1 MNRIVLIS
9 SYCNTQEKL
18 DVLENCLDTIKKEL
32 GYDTMVT
39 SPISIPSKYIE
50 KASYYFQTKDNPTL
64 NWPEKAIH
72 IWREFPLKD
81 LQGNII
87 KGVMTSAM
95 PDQGL
100 ANAIQVK
107 KLSQI
112 ALTFDYDHFYHI
124 LYDLKLNDVALKTL
138 RDNKPCA
145 INAARRL
152 KTDSHW
158 RASLHCSSF
167 DRKNLEILEKV
178 IGRQSY
184 VKGRPPMYHGN
195 IYPYIEEW
203 ISTIADI
210 LGFELIP
217 DEVDDLIFEQDT
229 DKYHYFGVSISDD
242 FRLFIIKDI
251 TMDGVLQ
258 DLQKCFFFIYEAKK
272 SVKFTLIENSIERE
286 VSANNFDI
294 IESNIFCNEKD
305 PTLKIK
311 YKNNVVDLTT
321 YLKNITKNTLRNLSH
336 PAS

>member
-50 KASYYFQTKDNPTL
+50 KASYYFQTKDNPIL
-64 NWPEKAIH
+64 NWPEKAIV
-72 IWREFPLKD
+72 IWQEIQLKD
-81 LQGNII
+81 LQGNNI
-87 KGVMTSAM
+87 KGVMSSAM

-100 ANAIQVK
+100 ANVIQVK

-152 KTDSHW
+152 TAETDSHW

-167 DRKNLEILEKV
+167 NRKNLEIFEKV
-178 IGRQSY
+178 IGKQSY
-184 VKGRPPMYHGN
+184 LMGRPPMYQGN
-195 IYPYIEEW
+195 RYPYIEEW
-203 ISTIADI
+203 ISTIADT

-217 DEVDDLIFEQDT
+217 DEVDDLIFEQNPG
-229 DKYHYFGVSISDD
+229 KYHFFDASLFDD
-242 FRLFIIKDI
+242 FKLFIIKDI

-258 DLQKCFFFIYEAKK
+258 DLQKCLFVIYEAKK
-272 SVKFTLIENSIERE
+272 PVNFTLIENSIERE
-286 VSANNFDI
+286 INANNLDI
-294 IESNIFCNEKD
+294 IKSNIFCNEKD

-321 YLKNITKNTLRNLSH
+321 YLKNITKNTIHRQETQ
-336 PAS
+336 